1 MSAISNTTSL
11 AEGLNVHLVVD
22 GGAGFAKGLTE
33 TLLVIL
39 VVVPG
44 PIQGALAHHPTP
56 ESRASRPCS
65 RLGQGVA
72 TGTVGDGAGEGRP
85 AAESAATSPDVASGA
100 KASWPF
106 PSLGPA
112 SARPTAVVRPGPVP
126 GHDPGALPFSV
137 TEENPCSR

>member
-1 MSAISNTTSL
+1 MSAISYATSL

-56 ESRASRPCS
+56 ESRALFEAWPGRCHRHGGGWSGR
-65 RLGQGVA
+65 
-72 TGTVGDGAGEGRP
+72 GAP
-85 AAESAATSPDVASGA
+85 SG
-100 KASWPF
+100 
-106 PSLGPA
+106 
-112 SARPTAVVRPGPVP
+112 
-126 GHDPGALPFSV
+126 
-137 TEENPCSR
+137 